1 MTIENTPDESEFIV
15 PADNEVIE
23 GAEASLTPADDVEI
37 KEDDDDSEGV
47 VESAEQIAANKAAAK
62 EAFKRRKA
70 ERESFASQSRIQELE
85 NQVRALASSKSPE
98 NKEAVAAAPKKP
110 NPAYFDL
117 GRWDE
122 KYEAALSDWMDHRD
136 DFILKQAEERA
147 SSATRELGESA
158 RRQRENAD
166 LESVGNDVG
175 KRGIDKYSDFQDT
188 VQDALEAMP
197 PAPEAL
203 KHLVRLSNAEDV
215 FYHLAQNPDAL
226 ESITDLDP
234 MGQALE
240 FGKISAR
247 LAAKSKVASQT
258 TKAKPSPQQPRGTGG
273 KFTSDA
279 DANYEKLLKSNN
291 NPWN

>member
-1 MTIENTPDESEFIV
+1 MSIENTPDESAFIV
-15 PADNEVIE
+15 PADNDVPD
-23 GAEASLTPADDVEI
+23 GSTANLTPTDDVDL
-37 KEDDDDSEGV
+37 KDATDDDAE
-47 VESAEQIAANKAAAK
+47 VEETPEQIAANKAAAK

-85 NQVRALASSKSPE
+85 DQVRQLATSKAPE

-110 NPAYFDL
+110 NPADFDL

-122 KYEAALSDWMDHRD
+122 KYEEALGKWMDDRD
-136 DFILKQAEERA
+136 SFILKQAEERA
-147 SSATRELGESA
+147 SSATRDLSESA
-158 RRQRENAD
+158 RQQRENAD
-166 LESVGNDVG
+166 LEAVGNEVG
-175 KRGIDKYSDFQDT
+175 KRGIDKYPDFEES

-197 PAPEAL
+197 PAQEAL
-203 KHLVRLSNAEDV
+203 KHLVRLKNAEDV

-226 ESITDLDP
+226 ENITDLDP

-279 DANYEKLLKSNN
+279 DANYEKMLKAQS